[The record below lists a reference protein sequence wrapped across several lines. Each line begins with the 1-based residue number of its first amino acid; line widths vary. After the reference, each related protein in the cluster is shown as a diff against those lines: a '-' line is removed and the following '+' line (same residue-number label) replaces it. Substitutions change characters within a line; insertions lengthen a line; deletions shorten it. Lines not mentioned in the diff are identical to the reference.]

1 MGTSRIGKRCPW
13 ASKSAVDSVLSASM
27 RVTRTPVPEMVL
39 PLPVTPFRKTDPCL
53 SSPNSATYLR
63 GGTTANSLTPGSER
77 GAAAADLHLLA
88 EEAEEAEEEPKVEL
102 LEKKKMKR
110 LVETVEVEEETRV
123 LGKEGEALVVKVTVG
138 LVDEHQMT

>member
-1 MGTSRIGKRCPW
+1 
-13 ASKSAVDSVLSASM
+13 
-27 RVTRTPVPEMVL
+27 MVL
-39 PLPVTPFRKTDPCL
+39 PLPVKPFRKTDPCL

-138 LVDEHQMT
+138 LVDEHQMTCVGMAVQVEGKMQVMERTWAAPCYRTTEWTI